1 MKQSFKCLFRL
12 LSLDNNDLDRE
23 LSAGPLLQD
32 SLIQQQEQEQ
42 QQQIIDPGRYYL
54 SGFYIYFNFP
64 LVFFK
69 NASFEHFL

>member
-1 MKQSFKCLFRL
+1 MQSFNCLFRS
-12 LSLDNNDLDRE
+12 LSLDNNDHDLE
-23 LSAGPLLQD
+23 LNAEPLPL
-32 SLIQQQEQEQ
+32 LIQQQQ

-69 NASFEHFL
+69 NVSFEHFL